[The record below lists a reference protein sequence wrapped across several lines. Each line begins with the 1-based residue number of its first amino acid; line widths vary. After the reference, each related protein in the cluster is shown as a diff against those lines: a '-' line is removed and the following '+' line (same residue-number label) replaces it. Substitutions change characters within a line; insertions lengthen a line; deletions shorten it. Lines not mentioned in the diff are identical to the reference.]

1 MVYNGQTE
9 RFQREG
15 HGVLYG
21 NDTLIEYE
29 GKWANDKFNG
39 EGRQYN

>member
-1 MVYNGQTE
+1 MPKGGKRNGKAK
-9 RFQREG
+9 G

-29 GKWANDKFNG
+29 GNWANDKFNG